1 MGGSPEMAL
10 DLHKHHWGGD
20 RDTPAA
26 AEEKTWFGWRIV
38 GPDKSPKAMF
48 LEGKEAS

>member
-1 MGGSPEMAL
+1 MAL

-20 RDTPAA
+20 RGTLAA

-38 GPDKSPKAMF
+38 GPDKSPKATF
-48 LEGKEAS
+48 LEGKKAS